1 MDMEKEIDKL
11 KERMI
16 GLEMRK
22 HITAVGAIHIGFG
35 IIGLFAAFVVLV
47 ILVGTG
53 ALVLA
58 IEGDELPLTIMA
70 SVAVF
75 VGLIM
80 GILSLPAIIG
90 GIGVLK
96 HKNWARYLIL
106 IIAVFNLFN
115 IPVGTA
121 VGIYS
126 IWALMQDE
134 TENLFSAEP
143 SEVED

>member
-1 MDMEKEIDKL
+1 M
-11 KERMI
+11 
-16 GLEMRK
+16 EMRK

-35 IIGLFAAFVVLV
+35 VLGLISALIVLLV
-47 ILVGTG
+47 LVGTG
-53 ALVLA
+53 LLVLA

-70 SVAVF
+70 GVAVF
-75 VGLIM
+75 VTLIL
-80 GILSLPAIIG
+80 GIFSLPEIIG

-126 IWALMQDE
+126 IWVLMQDE
-134 TENLFSAEP
+134 TESLFSDEISEAE
-143 SEVED
+143 D

>member
-1 MDMEKEIDKL
+1 M
-11 KERMI
+11 
-16 GLEMRK
+16 EMRK

-35 IIGLFAAFVVLV
+35 IIGLFSAFVVLV

-70 SVAVF
+70 SVAVI

-134 TENLFSAEP
+134 TENLFSAEA